1 MKQCEPLKEPLHALE
16 GCGPCPP
23 GLRNRRRMLTGHV
36 GIVTSELV
44 AGVSDLVAVDVRTQ
58 ELPKVFILR
67 EQYDKLDPAVIR
79 EKQEEAHCILVPVE
93 RDEMDWIR
101 QEAVAYTN
109 VPEMSKLP
117 EILWQEPSPYY
128 GGANIGK
135 GHKHIGGRQ
144 DPKDYAKKKK
154 AKRRQQKQARRR
166 NK

>member
-1 MKQCEPLKEPLHALE
+1 MKQCEPLKEPLKALE
-16 GCGPCPP
+16 KCGPCPP
-23 GLRNRRRMLTGHV
+23 GLRNRRRMLMGHV
-36 GIVTSELV
+36 GVVTSELV

-58 ELPKVFILR
+58 EMPKVFILR

-93 RDEMDWIR
+93 LDEMEWIR
-101 QEAVAYTN
+101 QGAVVYIQA
-109 VPEMSKLP
+109 PEMPKLP
-117 EILWQEPSPYY
+117 ETLWQEPSPYY

-135 GHKHIGGRQ
+135 GHKHIGGRYE
-144 DPKDYAKKKK
+144 PKGYAKKKK